1 MKALLPIS
9 TVVWQKDKN
18 YAIYIVPVTED
29 EFCHVNNINCIIFH
43 EKSFLE
49 RLLSFLYQVS
59 RRGYES
65 TRVQIC
71 HQTYVVTVVHQG
83 LLCHHSPYIF
93 PGIQLQDV
101 FNDGIM
107 TILGKSGVLTM
118 LSILN
123 GQSITWI

>member
-9 TVVWQKDKN
+9 TVFWQ
-18 YAIYIVPVTED
+18 ED
-29 EFCHVNNINCIIFH
+29 NIHMTDEELCHVNNINCIIFH

-71 HQTYVVTVVHQG
+71 HQTDIVTVMHQS

-93 PGIQLQDV
+93 PGIQLEDV
-101 FNDGIM
+101 FSDGVM
-107 TILGKSGVLTM
+107 TILGKSEVLTM
-118 LSILN
+118 
-123 GQSITWI
+123 